1 MGKPDPISTSLLGVP
16 ARRSIALIVQTA
28 TEWSREV
35 LRGVADYAAEQG
47 GWDCF
52 IEPHGF
58 WDVLQLPPDWRGH
71 GVIGRLTSSSL
82 VRSISRRKIPCVN
95 VSWMREHS
103 QKFPCVVSDQRAC
116 ARMSASH
123 FLDRGY
129 RNVAYIGPAPHM
141 RYGNIMEETIR
152 ETLTQD
158 EANLHVFEYRP
169 RDDTLREHGIRSNE
183 QGLRRWLMD
192 LPKPVGV
199 ITWSAIV
206 GRTVMTQCA
215 NATIEVP
222 DDVAILCIEDDS
234 LMSALAPVELS
245 SLDQA
250 GRTVGYRAAELL
262 DQMIQGKPA
271 PEEPIAIPPRGVFAR
286 RSSDASGF
294 QDEIVA
300 EAIKYI
306 RDHADQP
313 IQIHDVER
321 ALNVSRRVLENRF
334 ERSVGRS
341 PAVILRRVRLERAAV
356 LLRDTDLAIP
366 EIAFRCGFNHT
377 ESFIRSFKRTM
388 GDVPSQFRR
397 KNRRNDNEG

>member
-1 MGKPDPISTSLLGVP
+1 MSTSLLGVP

-35 LRGVADYAAEQG
+35 LRGVADYAGEQG
-47 GWDCF
+47 GWDCY

-58 WDVLQLPPDWRGH
+58 WDTLQLPPDWNGH
-71 GVIGRLTSSSL
+71 GVIGRLTNPGL
-82 VRSISRRKIPCVN
+82 VRGIARRKVPCVN
-95 VSWMREHS
+95 VSWTREHS
-103 QKFPCVVSDQRAC
+103 TRFPCVVSDQAAC
-116 ARMSASH
+116 GRMAAKH
-123 FLDRGY
+123 FLDRGF
-129 RNVAYIGPAPHM
+129 RNIGYIGPAPHM
-141 RYGNIMEETIR
+141 PYGTVMEDAIR
-152 ETLTQD
+152 EMVAQD
-158 EANLHVFEYRP
+158 EARLHVFAYNTRRGKP
-169 RDDTLREHGIRSNE
+169 REHGIRSNE
-183 QGLRRWLMD
+183 PELRQWLMA

-199 ITWSAIV
+199 ITWSAMI
-206 GRTVMTQCA
+206 GRAVMTQCA

-262 DQMIQGKPA
+262 DNMIQGEAA
-271 PEEPIAIPPRGVFAR
+271 PECPIEIPPRGIVAR

-294 QDEIVA
+294 QDEIVT
-300 EAIKYI
+300 EAIKFI

-313 IQIHDVER
+313 IRINDVER

-334 ERSVGRS
+334 ERTVGRS
-341 PAVILRRVRLERAAV
+341 PASVLRRVRLERAAV

-366 EIAFRCGFNHT
+366 EIALRCGFNHT
-377 ESFIRSFKRTM
+377 ESFIRSFKRTL

-397 KNRRNDNEG
+397 QNRRSEHEV